1 MIGFKHGGGAKSSR
15 SKGSS
20 DLESLTAKQL
30 SSLDGSAFPST
41 NGRGLKINLSKA
53 KVRFSG
59 EGADLSDSV
68 KSLVSTAE
76 KTAGLPRSQDSL
88 LPRNDMGKRA
98 AFTLAEVLITL
109 GIIGVVAAMTLPALM
124 QNYQKQQFLSS
135 LKKNY
140 TVLAQA
146 VKIAQANHGEDL
158 VSWKC
163 SDCPFPSYH
172 NEQFTIN
179 VMKLFEY
186 LGEGV
191 KFAEIVDKHGQQ
203 GLTPVTFCGV
213 PEAEGYKNMNGSA
226 MDTGSFG
233 GLWSSGYVVLQDGSC
248 WYVGE
253 TKRSNTSDV
262 MVNVVIDVNGS
273 KRPNQMGKDVY
284 VFDIHRNGA
293 VMPPEGDTRN
303 CSHLTWASG
312 RNCSALI
319 MNNGWSY
326 PKNYYWK

>member
-1 MIGFKHGGGAKSSR
+1 MIGFKHGGGAKSSH

-20 DLESLTAKQL
+20 DLGSSAAKKL
-30 SSLDGSAFPST
+30 SSLEGTAFPSI

-59 EGADLSDSV
+59 EGSDLSDRV

-76 KTAGLPRSQDSL
+76 KTAGLPRSQGYL

-140 TVLAQA
+140 TVLAQG

-158 VSWKC
+158 MSWNC
-163 SDCPFPSYH
+163 NDCPFPGYYNS
-172 NEQFTIN
+172 QFTIN

-191 KFAEIVDKHGQQ
+191 KYAEIVDKHGQQ

-213 PEAEGYKNMNGSA
+213 PESEGYKMMNGSA

-233 GLWSSGYVVLQDGSC
+233 GLWSSGYAVLQDGSC
-248 WYVGE
+248 WYLGE

-262 MVNVVIDVNGS
+262 MASVVIDVNGN

-293 VMPPEGDTRN
+293 VMPPDGDTRN
-303 CSHLTWASG
+303 CSHLSWAGG

-319 MNNGWSY
+319 MNNGWSF
-326 PKNYYWK
+326 PKDYYWK